1 MSGKGSARR
10 PTDDQAFGNS
20 YDNIFRNGAE
30 FDEIVLGIILQSA
43 EPDEKQDSNES

>member
-20 YDNIFRNGAE
+20 YDNIFRSGSDQSE
-30 FDEIVLGIILQSA
+30 FIPQSQDD
-43 EPDEKQDSNES
+43 DEKQDSNES